1 MRSIVLHLDHLNLT
15 FHTHYATIRF
25 HLSGRVT
32 EEIEKQNGHMG
43 GLLGPQ
49 HFQKIVKKKF
59 EEIEKNCW
67 HTPERS

>member
-1 MRSIVLHLDHLNLT
+1 MHHLNLT
-15 FHTHYATIRF
+15 SHTHYVAIRF

-32 EEIEKQNGHMG
+32 EEIEKQNGHRGG
-43 GLLGPQ
+43 GLLGLRN
-49 HFQKIVKKKF
+49 FQKIVKKKF